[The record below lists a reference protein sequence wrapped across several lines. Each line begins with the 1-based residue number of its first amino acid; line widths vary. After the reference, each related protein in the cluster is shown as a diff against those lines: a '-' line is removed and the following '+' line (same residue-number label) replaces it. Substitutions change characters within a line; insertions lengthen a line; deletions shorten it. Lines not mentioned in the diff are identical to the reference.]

1 MDGAD
6 AEKLADSEKT
16 DGVGDEVTEL
26 VCEVT
31 GDRTIGDGGST
42 GAMRVGP
49 GLRTLPLPES
59 GDGLFGVVI
68 VTVEALSGVAL
79 MGMAFDGV
87 AFDGVAFAGIA
98 FEGVAVGKVAF
109 NGVDFDGV
117 AFDGV
122 GCASVGLGA
131 LGGCSFGDVV
141 VEGVKAEKWVGSG
154 GCASSLR
161 ESGDGLRS
169 VVVARR
175 TRDGRVFLLLNR
187 GDGLFTMSELN

>member
-1 MDGAD
+1 M
-6 AEKLADSEKT
+6 
-16 DGVGDEVTEL
+16 
-26 VCEVT
+26 
-31 GDRTIGDGGST
+31 GDGGST

-59 GDGLFGVVI
+59 GDGLFGVVM

-87 AFDGVAFAGIA
+87 VFDGVAFG
-98 FEGVAVGKVAF
+98 GVA
-109 NGVDFDGV
+109 FDGV

-122 GCASVGLGA
+122 VCASVGLGT

-141 VEGVKAEKWVGSG
+141 VVGVKAGKWVGSG

-161 ESGDGLRS
+161 DSGDGLRS